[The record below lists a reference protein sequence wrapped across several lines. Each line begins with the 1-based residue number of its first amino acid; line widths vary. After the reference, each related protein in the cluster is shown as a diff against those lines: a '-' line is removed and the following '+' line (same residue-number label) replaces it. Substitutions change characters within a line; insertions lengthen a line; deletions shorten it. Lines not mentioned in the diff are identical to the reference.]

1 MRRNGRAREIPHLPN
16 DLHITHLTQLGPAL
30 RLVNRP
36 GIRTATEIEFRNAVD
51 SYKSGR
57 RPDTIGEYDD
67 MMTDP
72 IADMLT
78 RVRNA
83 SQAKHKRVD
92 MPVSRLKT
100 EIARILKE
108 NHFIHDFKV
117 LDDGAHG
124 VLRIYLKY
132 YEDKP
137 VIRNVERVSR
147 PGRRIYKGATEL
159 PRIRSGLGI
168 AIVSTSKGMMSDRQA
183 RAQKVGGEVMAL
195 VW

>member
-1 MRRNGRAREIPHLPN
+1 
-16 DLHITHLTQLGPAL
+16 
-30 RLVNRP
+30 
-36 GIRTATEIEFRNAVD
+36 
-51 SYKSGR
+51 
-57 RPDTIGEYDD
+57 

-78 RVRNA
+78 RIRNA
-83 SQAKHKRVD
+83 SAAKHKRVD
-92 MPVSRLKT
+92 LPVSRLKT

-117 LDDGAHG
+117 LDDGRHG
-124 VLRIYLKY
+124 MLRIYLKY

-137 VIRNVERVSR
+137 VIRSVKRVSR
-147 PGRRIYKGATEL
+147 PGRRIYKGAAEM
-159 PRIRSGLGI
+159 PRVRNGLGL

-183 RAQKVGGEVMAL
+183 RSQKVGGEVMAL

>member
-1 MRRNGRAREIPHLPN
+1 
-16 DLHITHLTQLGPAL
+16 
-30 RLVNRP
+30 
-36 GIRTATEIEFRNAVD
+36 
-51 SYKSGR
+51 
-57 RPDTIGEYDD
+57 

-78 RVRNA
+78 RIRNA
-83 SQAKHKRVD
+83 SAAKHKRVD

-117 LDDGAHG
+117 LDDGRHG

-132 YEDKP
+132 YEDRP
-137 VIRNVERVSR
+137 VIRNVHRVSR
-147 PGRRIYKGATEL
+147 PGRRIYKGAGEM
-159 PRIRSGLGI
+159 PRVRNGLGL
-168 AIVSTSKGMMSDRQA
+168 AIVSTSRGVMSDRQA
-183 RAQKVGGEVMAL
+183 RSQKVGGEVMAL

>member
-1 MRRNGRAREIPHLPN
+1 
-16 DLHITHLTQLGPAL
+16 
-30 RLVNRP
+30 
-36 GIRTATEIEFRNAVD
+36 
-51 SYKSGR
+51 
-57 RPDTIGEYDD
+57 

-78 RVRNA
+78 RIRNA
-83 SQAKHKRVD
+83 SSAKHKRVD
-92 MPVSRLKT
+92 MPVSKLKQ

-117 LDDGAHG
+117 LDDGGHG
-124 VLRIYLKY
+124 LMRVYLKY

-147 PGRRIYKGATEL
+147 PGRRIYRAADDL
-159 PRIRSGLGI
+159 PRVRSGLGL
-168 AIVSTSKGMMSDRQA
+168 AIVSTSKGMMTDRQA
-183 RAQKVGGEVMAL
+183 RSQKVGGEVMAL